1 MKYDMYAA
9 FYRKAQDKKPV
20 YRCPLGVLP
29 VPSLTFFGDNDFI
42 LDEDATPG
50 YLDYFKE
57 IEAMEL
63 QEWTQPDYVS
73 EVMDVLYCGKEFER
87 IILQAEELDVLDD
100 DGAVPIR
107 AVQISECF
115 VQFSSSSPLSPVTFI
130 DGDPYEMTDNT
141 RHFSIPLKKLKDYF
155 DVLTMMEVIERMN
168 AFKDGNHWSYEEL
181 KDYFEAGIDDAID
194 LATRVFFG
202 KRDLDG
208 NPEILHA
215 LNVGMAGNNKTEMI
229 VGFLHDVVE
238 DSSVTLE
245 DLSQWGYSEEVVSA
259 VSLLTHRE
267 GIPYM
272 GYIDNIIQSGNS
284 VAIAVKMND
293 LRHNIARGEAGGHNE
308 LVAKHRDALE
318 MFTKVIATKK

>member
-1 MKYDMYAA
+1 MYAA
-9 FYRKAQDKKPV
+9 FYRKAQDKKPI

-57 IEAMEL
+57 VDIMEL

-73 EVMDVLYCGKEFER
+73 EVKDMLYSGKVFEK

-100 DGAVPIR
+100 DGTIPVR
-107 AVQISECF
+107 GVQISECF
-115 VQFSSSSPLSPVTFI
+115 VQFSGSSPLSPVTFI
-130 DGDPYEMTDNT
+130 DGDPYEMTENT

-155 DVLTMMEVIERMN
+155 DVLTMLEVIERMN
-168 AFKDGNHWSYEEL
+168 EFKDGNHWNYEDL
-181 KDYFEAGIDDAID
+181 KEYFEAGIDDAVD

-208 NPEILHA
+208 NPEILHS
-215 LNVGMAGNNKTEMI
+215 LSVGMAGKNKIEMI

-238 DSSVTLE
+238 DSDVTLE
-245 DLSQWGYSEEVVSA
+245 DLEKWGYSEDVVDA

-267 GIPYM
+267 GISYM

-293 LRHNIARGEAGGHNE
+293 LRHNIVRGEVGGHKK
-308 LVAKHRDALE
+308 LVAKHKAALE
-318 MFTKVIATKK
+318 QFQKNND